1 MGDSEQMSREF
12 TVIDAHIRL
21 VVKDAVQEAIKG
33 HVLTSEETQ
42 FVKLALK
49 REARREVFQTA
60 VIEKSLVGLVFLVF
74 TFIGVA
80 LYDWAVKHGYKP

>member
-1 MGDSEQMSREF
+1 MDDSEQMSRDF

-21 VVKDAVQEAIKG
+21 VVKDAVQEAIKR

-49 REARREVFQTA
+49 REARREAFQTA
-60 VIEKSLVGLVFLVF
+60 VIEKSLIGLVFLVF
-74 TFIGVA
+74 SFIGVA
-80 LYDWAVKHGYKP
+80 VYDWAIKHGYKP